1 MNPLL
6 LSGFGI
12 SIDVNKARLTIKQ
25 KESVIEFEPH
35 RMPYDS
41 IIIDGHYGSISFEAM
56 RWLSKHDVSIALL
69 NWNGNLLYS
78 AIPKETLNA
87 DLKIKQYE
95 KYLNEEERTAIAEKI
110 VNEKIKKSLVF
121 LENMSTFYQ
130 EIDFEE
136 IKKVFSKELESFNLK
151 KKKGNN
157 DNTENTGFPID
168 DTDLTFANKKENNIN
183 KKVNENEK
191 SNLKKKISDLMMYEG
206 RIASA
211 YWSELSK
218 VFNKL
223 SKDFNFQS
231 RKNLS
236 YSWNMNASDP
246 VNALLNYGYAILES
260 MVRKDINTIG
270 LDPSIGY
277 LHEIAPAKH
286 PLVYDLQE
294 LFRCVVD
301 YSVIELLETGLKKS
315 DFITTE
321 NYHIRLKPNTAKL
334 LIEKIKENF
343 NKRYEFRNKQHTLEN
358 IMFENIRELSRYILG
373 KGMEIKF
380 NIPNIKIQRNDDI
393 KMRNKI
399 MATEPEKR
407 KELKINKST
416 LWYQQRKIKEGKTLK
431 VYNKTKVKME

>member
-12 SIDVNKARLTIKQ
+12 NIDVNKACLVIKQ
-25 KESVIEFEPH
+25 KENVIEFEPH
-35 RMPYDS
+35 RMTYDS

-69 NWNGNLLYS
+69 NWNGNLLS
-78 AIPKETLNA
+78 TTLPKETLNA
-87 DLKIKQYE
+87 ELKIKQYE

-110 VNEKIKKSLVF
+110 INEKIKKSLVF
-121 LENMSTFYQ
+121 LENLSTFYQ

-151 KKKGNN
+151 KKRGNN
-157 DNTENTGFPID
+157 DNMENKENTCFPID
-168 DTDLTFANKKENNIN
+168 DTELTFAN

-260 MVRKDINTIG
+260 MVRKDINAIG

-277 LHEIAPAKH
+277 LHEIAPSKH

-294 LFRCVVD
+294 LFRYVID

-321 NYHIRLKPNTAKL
+321 NYHIRLKPDTAKK
-334 LIEKIKENF
+334 LIEKIQGNF
-343 NKRYEFRNKQHTLEN
+343 NRRYEFRNKQHTLEN
-358 IMFENIRELSRYILG
+358 IMFENVRELSKYILD
-373 KGMEIKF
+373 KTKSLELKIPDIAISRND
-380 NIPNIKIQRNDDI
+380 NIPVRDKIISID
-393 KMRNKI
+393 
-399 MATEPEKR
+399 PEKR

-416 LWYQQRKIKEGKTLK
+416 LWYQQKKINEGKTLK
-431 VYNKTKVKME
+431 VYNKTRVKIE